1 MSYYGGLEI
10 MNLTKELD
18 IIANLYH
25 ETKNKK
31 YKDLWYEK
39 VKEMSNGIDN
49 TKRRVVSVSAVNKAD
64 DGTYV
69 VIGKSKLLWP
79 MRNNKSK
86 ANNIR

>member
-1 MSYYGGLEI
+1 MVKSLEKLDEI
-10 MNLTKELD
+10 ARKYNDTKEQ
-18 IIANLYH
+18 Y
-25 ETKNKK
+25 
-31 YKDLWYEK
+31 YKDLWYKK
-39 VKEMSNGIDN
+39 VKEWANGSYN
-49 TKRRVVSVSAVNKAD
+49 TERWNVSVSSVNKAD